1 MSDEEL
7 APPDWRVRAGP
18 RNKPI
23 QKEREEHEATH
34 VPSRDWCTHCMMG
47 RRRTQAHVPKRK
59 SEDPSRRPAIAMESV
74 VNAQTISQESATC
87 IAVKDVRH
95 QNIMSSVALK
105 ERVEE
110 PWTIERVAKL
120 IDLVFGYREITLNS
134 DTEPVIIAFINRV
147 ADMCNTEV
155 AT

>member
-1 MSDEEL
+1 MSFFIEQVQNGMSDEEL

-47 RRRTQAHVPKRK
+47 RGRTQAHVPKRK

-74 VNAQTISQESATC
+74 VNAQTISQESVTC

-105 ERVEE
+105 KESKNRGQ
-110 PWTIERVAKL
+110 L
-120 IDLVFGYREITLNS
+120 REWRNS
-134 DTEPVIIAFINRV
+134 LTWFWIS
-147 ADMCNTEV
+147 
-155 AT
+155 